1 MHMEIFPRSVL
12 LPNEGLNLF
21 IYFQLDLADLR
32 YFQLDLVDLRYADVY
47 HTWPNRL
54 WILQ

>member
-1 MHMEIFPRSVL
+1 MHTEIFPRSVL
-12 LPNEGLNLF
+12 LPNGGLNFF
-21 IYFQLDLADLR
+21 IYCQLDLADLR